1 MEKVIKVTCAAKDY
15 VELDELVE
23 FQGDLAKL
31 TNENFQKLEAA
42 FLKHGITFA
51 ISVWYHEGEKLLLDG
66 HARRL
71 VLKSLKDRGYFVP
84 SLPAVVV
91 EAATER
97 EAKEK
102 VLLARSEYHQTT
114 EEGLYNFIIDAG
126 IDFLEMEPL
135 ISLPEIKLPEFK
147 NDYFP
152 ALIDNEGLID
162 PDDSPALP
170 PAPRSKTGD
179 LFELGPH
186 RLLCGDSTKS
196 EDVTRLM
203 NGALASMLFTDPPYN
218 VSYMDVNMDV
228 REGKDW
234 SYCSEWH
241 DKMNEEEYSEFLF
254 KFLQNAKAHLID
266 FAHYYV
272 WYATLYYTELTNA
285 FRKNNISY
293 DKVPI
298 IWKKQTIPLSWARYK
313 RVYEPCLFA
322 GKNIVTGGDGSRWFG
337 PNNEVNVWEVNTDF
351 NGDYIHPTQK
361 PTALAKRA
369 INNSSKPGEI
379 VLELFCGSGSTLIA
393 CEQTGRICYA
403 MERDPAYIDVEVER
417 FCRFI
422 GKNRVIRNDEEIEWQ
437 LTEATADKK
446 LS

>member
-1 MEKVIKVTCAAKDY
+1 MEKSIKVACEAKDTI
-15 VELDELVE
+15 ELDELVE

-51 ISVWYHEGEKLLLDG
+51 VSVWYHDGKKLLLDG

-71 VLKSLKDRGYFVP
+71 VLKSLKDRGYFIP
-84 SLPAVVV
+84 PLPAVVV
-91 EAATER
+91 EAATEK

-114 EEGLYNFIIDAG
+114 DEGLYNFILDAG
-126 IDFLEMEPL
+126 LDILDLEPF
-135 ISLPEIKLPEFK
+135 INLPEIKLPEFK

-152 ALIDNEGLID
+152 ALVDNEGLTD
-162 PDDSPALP
+162 PDEAPAIP
-170 PAPRSKTGD
+170 TVPRSKPGD

-186 RLLCGDSTKS
+186 RLLCGDSIKS
-196 EDVTRLM
+196 DDVARLM
-203 NGALASMLFTDPPYN
+203 NGKLAAMLFTDPPYN
-218 VSYMDVNMDV
+218 ISYMDINTEV
-228 REGKDW
+228 RTGKDW
-234 SYCSEWH
+234 SYCAEWN
-241 DKMNEEEYSEFLF
+241 DKMGDEEYAAFLF
-254 KFLQNAKAHLID
+254 KFLQNAKTNLIEY
-266 FAHYYV
+266 AHYYV
-272 WYATLYYTELTNA
+272 WYASIYHNELLTA
-285 FRKNNISY
+285 FKKNDIPY

-313 RVYEPCLFA
+313 RVYEPCVFA
-322 GKNIVTGGDGSRWFG
+322 GKNITTGGENSRWFG
-337 PNNEVNVWEVNTDF
+337 PNNEINVWEINTDF

-393 CEQTGRICYA
+393 CEQTGRICHA
-403 MERDPAYIDVEVER
+403 MERDPVYIDVEVER
-417 FCRFI
+417 YCRFT
-422 GKNRVIRNDEEIEWQ
+422 GKTRVICNGEEIEWK